1 MVGTEMYSEI
11 QKRKRTGYS
20 QRAVARELDIDRKT
34 VRKYWA
40 MTEDEYA
47 RYLLDSKNRAKTLD
61 PYRDFIVKQIE
72 EYPEITSA
80 IIDAKLRCTFTDFEP
95 SYRSVRLFTANL
107 REELGLPSMSTVR
120 QFCEAAELPPGG
132 YG

>member
-47 RYLLDSKNRAKTLD
+47 RYLLDSKNR
-61 PYRDFIVKQIE
+61 VIE
-72 EYPEITSA
+72 SISIA
-80 IIDAKLRCTFTDFEP
+80 IESTGNVSQNTRC
-95 SYRSVRLFTANL
+95 
-107 REELGLPSMSTVR
+107 MSQYARTGCLASLVWK
-120 QFCEAAELPPGG
+120 
-132 YG
+132 